1 MWPKDL
7 KYTEAHEWARVEGDT
22 VVMGITEFAV
32 KHLSDLVFIDL
43 PDSGDEVTQNESF
56 AEIESVKAVA
66 DVNAAVSGEIIEVNE
81 ALADEIETIS
91 KDCYGDGWIIKIKM
105 SDAGELDNLMDVEA
119 YTKYA
124 EATAEEH

>member
-22 VVMGITEFAV
+22 VVMGISEFAV

-43 PDSGDEVTQNESF
+43 PDVGDDITQNESF
-56 AEIESVKAVA
+56 AEIESVKAVV
-66 DVNAAVSGEIIEVNE
+66 DVNAAVSGEIVEVNE
-81 ALADEIETIS
+81 ALADEIEAIS
-91 KDCYGDGWIIKIKM
+91 KDCYGEGWIVKIKM
-105 SDAGELDNLMDVEA
+105 SDAAELDNLMDVAA

-124 EATAEEH
+124 EAASEEH

>member
-7 KYTEAHEWARVEGDT
+7 KYSKSHEWARVEGDIVT
-22 VVMGITEFAV
+22 MGLSMFAV

-43 PDSGDEVTQNESF
+43 PDTGDEVTQSESY

-66 DVNAAVSGEIIEVNE
+66 DVYAIVSGEIAEVNE
-81 ALADEIETIS
+81 SLDGEIEKIS
-91 KDCYGDGWIIKIKM
+91 KDCYNEGWIAKIKM
-105 SDAGELDNLMDVEA
+105 SNPAELDNLMDVEE

-124 EATAEEH
+124 AAEEDAH